1 MDTNFGQFLLKS
13 DWRPMLYLNVKY
25 ELLPIK
31 CTYFTIRREI
41 QNVNFFQA
49 TPIFA

>member
-1 MDTNFGQFLLKS
+1 
-13 DWRPMLYLNVKY
+13 MLYLSVEY

-31 CTYFTIRREI
+31 CTHFTIKREI

-49 TPIFA
+49 TPIFAWRQNFHY